1 MINKWFQQIGSAIRS
16 VPKQTW
22 FGIGITLILWWI
34 FMNYT
39 RWPSVQEK
47 SEILTV
53 LAAGAPNTF
62 TEIMSRDG
70 WPYWLSWIPTGVNMT
85 DNNAIGMAFAFLIGG
100 AVSSL
105 ILPQGLIRR
114 LLHSKGTKGSAY
126 GGLLGAPLMMCSACS
141 VPVALGWKQRG
152 ANTETTLG
160 VVMGASLLNI
170 MGLTTIFVLF
180 PGPAAWGRIAASVLL
195 VIVFTPLIVK
205 LTEAFLKRRLTVSAD
220 VLDKSAG
227 TSASQSC
234 TLPGMNSKDETWAQA
249 GVSAVKNWWD
259 SSVEIAYRL
268 FLPMTGAMFLAAII
282 RLMLPNGFVETF
294 MGGGLLA
301 IVIIAAFGTL
311 IAIPTLFEIPLVLG
325 FLFIGMGLGPASA
338 LLVTA
343 PSVSIVTYFMLKK
356 DVGHTAPLLLMAAT
370 FVIGVCT
377 GLTVEYL
384 VAAYG

>member
-1 MINKWFQQIGSAIRS
+1 MRLLFRKMVNPIKS

-22 FGIGITLILWWI
+22 FGIFITIGLWWI

-39 RWPSVQEK
+39 RWPAVQQK

-53 LAAGAPNTF
+53 LASGAPNTF
-62 TEIMSRDG
+62 TEIMSREG

-114 LLHSKGTKGSAY
+114 LLNSRGTKGSAY

-141 VPVALGWKQRG
+141 VPVALGWKERG

-160 VVMGASLLNI
+160 VVMGAALLNI

-195 VIVFTPLIVK
+195 VVLFTPLIVK
-205 LTEAFLKRRLTVSAD
+205 LTEAIKKRRLTVSPDLLGDSTGTAAD
-220 VLDKSAG
+220 Q
-227 TSASQSC
+227 TC
-234 TLPGMNSKDETWAQA
+234 TIPEMEQPGETWAEA
-249 GVSAVKNWWD
+249 GVSAVKNWWNN
-259 SSVEIAYRL
+259 SVEIAYRL
-268 FLPMTGAMFLAAII
+268 FIPMTGAMFLAAII
-282 RLMLPNGFVETF
+282 RLMLPNGFVETY

-301 IVIIAAFGTL
+301 IVIISV
-311 IAIPTLFEIPLVLG
+311 LVHSLPSPPCLK
-325 FLFIGMGLGPASA
+325 FPWCSASCLSEWVSGRH
-338 LLVTA
+338 LL
-343 PSVSIVTYFMLKK
+343 
-356 DVGHTAPLLLMAAT
+356 
-370 FVIGVCT
+370 CW
-377 GLTVEYL
+377 
-384 VAAYG
+384 